1 MAILVTRLATAVRR
15 KTPKMAINRNFPGLI
30 FSKCCERPKRRARN
44 SASRCS
50 KFAENARSP
59 GKLRFIA
66 ILGVFRLE
74 TAVASRV
81 TKMAITRFRGSKT
94 RGTFDHRMR
103 KFLLFVFVSR
113 NIC

>member
-1 MAILVTRLATAVRR
+1 MVRETNR
-15 KTPKMAINRNFPGLI
+15 KSKNFLH
-30 FSKCCERPKRRARN
+30 
-44 SASRCS
+44 
-50 KFAENARSP
+50 
-59 GKLRFIA
+59 LRFGQKYHLLKILEPLKSRFMA

-74 TAVASRV
+74 TAVHSRV

-103 KFLLFVFVSR
+103 NFLLFVFVSR